1 MIVFGLCL
9 MSDME
14 KIISER
20 NIKLLNIISKFL
32 KKYLNSYSSNII
44 NL

>member
-1 MIVFGLCL
+1 MIVFGL

-20 NIKLLNIISKFL
+20 NIKLLNIISKF
-32 KKYLNSYSSNII
+32 S
-44 NL
+44 